1 MLDAVSGAIWR
12 REMRIIDVGACTLPG
27 VRGQQP
33 AVGLSALELNRVTL
47 KQRHKRVSL
56 LFLNW

>member
-1 MLDAVSGAIWR
+1 
-12 REMRIIDVGACTLPG
+12 MRIVDVGACTLPG

-56 LFLNW
+56 LFLSW